1 MFATYCGRYNV
12 FDPSVFQSCFF
23 CQHNYSETEKDRLMR
38 GICQDVIFHYDF
50 ISISRLLVALSV
62 LWTSQTKYPFFL
74 YNSQNADGD
83 ENCLRRPYYSTLY
96 DLIQGS
102 TWIQIQSDS
111 RILFVYFIKYI
122 LSIWLKSV
130 GGQDYNNIPYS
141 TKNLHLTILGLPN
154 HHSNFLH
161 RIVESFPVIPVDAI
175 RIICISI
182 LSI

>member
-38 GICQDVIFHYDF
+38 GICQDVIFHYDV

-111 RILFVYFIKYI
+111 RKFFCLFHWIYFINLTK
-122 LSIWLKSV
+122 KRGV
-130 GGQDYNNIPYS
+130 GGWD
-141 TKNLHLTILGLPN
+141 
-154 HHSNFLH
+154 
-161 RIVESFPVIPVDAI
+161 RITTTFPTVLK
-175 RIICISI
+175 ICI
-182 LSI
+182 